1 VYGEAQKDKLAG
13 HGPGPSYDAVY
24 VLAKAIEKAG
34 SLDPDALVAQLEKT
48 DMDGV
53 VGHLVF
59 NKTHGVP
66 YGDDLKTG
74 GVSLAFQW
82 RNGKRVVVF
91 PETIAEGQIELPA
104 R

>member
-1 VYGEAQKDKLAG
+1 MERAGTTDADK
-13 HGPGPSYDAVY
+13 V
-24 VLAKAIEKAG
+24 
-34 SLDPDALVAQLEKT
+34 VAELEKT

-91 PETIAEGQIELPA
+91 PEGVAQGQIELPA